1 MTWTYDGIEWTL
13 SPLGVFFVSALFLAG
28 LFFFVRYLVK
38 TENRQNEKKHPAKKE
53 APSPAIKKKSN
64 HLASLDIVESAK
76 IAQQT
81 IKSFNPAELLEV
93 SDFIPKSEIMEALQ
107 GLHERLRPT
116 YEYNLMKH
124 YENKLQIKNVAKEE
138 IASQVNRCM
147 EQGFEGILKLEE
159 LQGLFGEG
167 ADKNVG
173 RAISKG
179 RSWSEISGKSD

>member
-1 MTWTYDGIEWTL
+1 MENIEAIITACVLFVTL
-13 SPLGVFFVSALFLAG
+13 VALSAIKRTPSDINKSKISPAPQLKPP
-28 LFFFVRYLVK
+28 K
-38 TENRQNEKKHPAKKE
+38 TEEPKRN
-53 APSPAIKKKSN
+53 
-64 HLASLDIVESAK
+64 LASLDIVESAK

-81 IKSFNPAELLEV
+81 IKSFNPDELLEV

-116 YEYNLMKH
+116 YEYNLIKH

-159 LQGLFGEG
+159 LQGLFGDGIE
-167 ADKNVG
+167 KNVG
-173 RAISKG
+173 RTISKR
-179 RSWSEISGKSD
+179 RSWSEISGKD

>member
-1 MTWTYDGIEWTL
+1 MEVLVLVFI
-13 SPLGVFFVSALFLAG
+13 VFFVVAIFVGKALVSSNSVNNQKNKEVAALKSHKKPTASYKKTTIERSLA
-28 LFFFVRYLVK
+28 
-38 TENRQNEKKHPAKKE
+38 N
-53 APSPAIKKKSN
+53 
-64 HLASLDIVESAK
+64 LDIVESAK

-116 YEYNLMKH
+116 YEYNLIKH

-159 LQGLFGEG
+159 LQGLLGDGIE
-167 ADKNVG
+167 KNVG
-173 RAISKG
+173 RTISKR
-179 RSWSEISGKSD
+179 RSWSEISGKD